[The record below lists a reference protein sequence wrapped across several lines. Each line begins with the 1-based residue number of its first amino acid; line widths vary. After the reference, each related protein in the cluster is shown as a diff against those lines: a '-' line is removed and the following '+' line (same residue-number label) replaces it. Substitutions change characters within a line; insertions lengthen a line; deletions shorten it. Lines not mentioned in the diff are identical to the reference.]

1 MTVGAT
7 STAALSSPSVSSTPS
22 TSATTFGP
30 TITSAPA
37 VAESLSAVSTPN
49 LSAPT
54 AVAPAPAPS
63 GSGASNL
70 SSAQAVGVSIGAFS
84 AMITAAMIVY
94 LILWCRRRRAM
105 RTPKIKETAS
115 FDFIDES
122 PPRFSPF
129 RLGFADPRGPLG
141 GFSKPRVEL
150 EGRKSE
156 APRGDNVGKIIMH
169 GGTREHI
176 FPHRSVSP
184 DNDEQTK
191 QVRTISQLLPARP
204 EPALLQMTNKALLAG
219 SAHPAATL
227 LPSQS
232 AAPPPQSQQ
241 PPYVAALPARPKPPP
256 KTVPP
261 RPGRPNFTANFS
273 TSPDAVSA
281 PSLSLHIPARAS
293 PRAQQKPNNTPLA
306 PMMPIPA
313 ASAVP
318 ARLSDARVRPTQSP
332 ASANSYLPT
341 YYTSAESRTPPIT
354 PISAST
360 QTRRPVPATIMVTKP
375 TYPPR
380 AVRSNSVRSTGGGSE
395 TSFESGGEDDITP
408 PLDEEGRRLSAVP
421 ESTSPVSGV
430 RYPQVP
436 KPSGQVPPPS
446 PRPALSPS
454 STIWE
459 ADEVSRSPSC
469 QITKHIWP
477 TQPITP
483 QRVPTN
489 ASVASSTLAA
499 KRRGNNAAHNLEQ
512 GLNIDGLSHSRKN
525 SQSLLSSKV
534 DTQPPQLPTQRTR
547 QDSPLKG
554 YGRQTSTP
562 PGRPA
567 ANRKPSYAGT
577 GYGYSPE
584 TPRNHTLSPG
594 PRVIRTDREPLVRS
608 PLWEPKLTPSRRGED
623 LYLNVSLG
631 SPMKDSPATAGP
643 RSALGYGSTAEWR
656 H

>member
-1 MTVGAT
+1 
-7 STAALSSPSVSSTPS
+7 
-22 TSATTFGP
+22 
-30 TITSAPA
+30 
-37 VAESLSAVSTPN
+37 
-49 LSAPT
+49 
-54 AVAPAPAPS
+54 
-63 GSGASNL
+63 
-70 SSAQAVGVSIGAFS
+70 
-84 AMITAAMIVY
+84 
-94 LILWCRRRRAM
+94 M

-156 APRGDNVGKIIMH
+156 APRGDDVGKIIMH

-191 QVRTISQLLPARP
+191 HVRTISQLLPARP
-204 EPALLQMTNKALLAG
+204 EPALAQTSSQALLAG

-227 LPSQS
+227 LPSRT
-232 AAPPPQSQQ
+232 AAPPPHSQQ
-241 PPYVAALPARPKPPP
+241 PPNVVGLPPKPKPPP

-261 RPGRPNFTANFS
+261 KPGRPNFTANFS
-273 TSPDAVSA
+273 TSPDAVAA

-293 PRAQQKPNNTPLA
+293 PRAQQKPTDAPLA
-306 PMMPIPA
+306 PTMPITA
-313 ASAVP
+313 VSAVP
-318 ARLSDARVRPTQSP
+318 ARLSDLHVRSTQSP

-360 QTRRPVPATIMVTKP
+360 QTRRPVPATILVTKP

-380 AVRSNSVRSTGGGSE
+380 AVRSSSVRSTGGGSE
-395 TSFESGGEDDITP
+395 TSFESGGDDDITP
-408 PLDEEGRRLSAVP
+408 PLDEDGRRLSAVP
-421 ESTSPVSGV
+421 ESTSPGLGV

-436 KPSGQVPPPS
+436 KPSGQIPPRS

-459 ADEVSRSPSC
+459 ADEVNKSPNC
-469 QITKHIWP
+469 QITKHIRP

-489 ASVASSTLAA
+489 ASLASSTLAA
-499 KRRGNNAAHNLEQ
+499 KRRGDDAAHNLEQ
-512 GLNIDGLSHSRKN
+512 GLNIDGLAHWRKS
-525 SQSLLSSKV
+525 SQSALHPKTGAQTS
-534 DTQPPQLPTQRTR
+534 QIPTQRTR
-547 QDSPLKG
+547 HDSPLKG
-554 YGRQTSTP
+554 YGRQTTTL

-584 TPRNHTLSPG
+584 TPRHHTLSPG
-594 PRVIRTDREPLVRS
+594 PRVIRTDREVLVRS

-623 LYLNVSLG
+623 LYLDVSLG

-643 RSALGYGSTAEWR
+643 RSALGYGSTAGWR
-656 H
+656 P

>member
-1 MTVGAT
+1 
-7 STAALSSPSVSSTPS
+7 
-22 TSATTFGP
+22 
-30 TITSAPA
+30 
-37 VAESLSAVSTPN
+37 
-49 LSAPT
+49 
-54 AVAPAPAPS
+54 
-63 GSGASNL
+63 
-70 SSAQAVGVSIGAFS
+70 
-84 AMITAAMIVY
+84 
-94 LILWCRRRRAM
+94 M

-184 DNDEQTK
+184 DNAEQTK
-191 QVRTISQLLPARP
+191 HVRTISQLLPARP
-204 EPALLQMTNKALLAG
+204 EPALAQTSSQALLAG

-227 LPSQS
+227 LPSRT
-232 AAPPPQSQQ
+232 AAPPPHSQQ
-241 PPYVAALPARPKPPP
+241 PPNVVGLPPKPKPPP

-273 TSPDAVSA
+273 TSPDAVAA

-293 PRAQQKPNNTPLA
+293 PRAQQKPTDAPLA
-306 PMMPIPA
+306 PTMPITA

-318 ARLSDARVRPTQSP
+318 ARLSDLHVRSTQSP

-360 QTRRPVPATIMVTKP
+360 QTRRPVPATILVTKP

-380 AVRSNSVRSTGGGSE
+380 AVRSSSVRSTGGGSE
-395 TSFESGGEDDITP
+395 TSFESGGDDDITP
-408 PLDEEGRRLSAVP
+408 PLDEDGRRLSAVP
-421 ESTSPVSGV
+421 ESTSPGLDV

-436 KPSGQVPPPS
+436 KPSGQVLPRS

-459 ADEVSRSPSC
+459 ADEVSKSPNC
-469 QITKHIWP
+469 QITKHIRP

-489 ASVASSTLAA
+489 APVASSTLAA
-499 KRRGNNAAHNLEQ
+499 KRRGDDAAHNLEQ

-525 SQSLLSSKV
+525 SQSALPSKV
-534 DTQPPQLPTQRTR
+534 DTQPPQIPTQRTR

-554 YGRQTSTP
+554 YGRQTTTP

-567 ANRKPSYAGT
+567 AARKPSYAGT

-623 LYLNVSLG
+623 LYLDVSLG

-643 RSALGYGSTAEWR
+643 RSALGYGSTAGWR
-656 H
+656 N